1 MSALLPTAAPRPQ
14 GFAPPAKPKLLD
26 QLRQTVRA
34 MHYSLKTEKAYV
46 HWARRYILFHNKRH
60 PAEMREAEVNQFLT
74 DLAVRVHVAASTQ
87 NQALAALL
95 FLYDKV
101 LRQPL
106 DRLEGVVRAKR
117 PKRLPVVL
125 TRDEVRA
132 VLDRLGGTYRLIG
145 TLLYGCGLRQIECL
159 RLRVK
164 DIDFAKNQITIREG
178 KGQKDRVTMLPARVK
193 EPLEKHLQRVK
204 RLHEADLQAGYGR
217 VELPFAL
224 DRKYPNA
231 DREWGW
237 QYVFPSANIS
247 TDPRSGARRRHHAHE
262 SAIARAVK
270 QATRA
275 AKITKRVT
283 CHTFRHSFATHLL
296 EDGYDIRTIQE
307 LLGHQD
313 VSTTMIY
320 THVLNQGGCGV
331 RSPLDG
337 LGNLENLG

>member
-1 MSALLPTAAPRPQ
+1 MAVATSLAE
-14 GFAPPAKPKLLD
+14 PPILIVAGKPKLLD
-26 QLRQTVRA
+26 QLRMAIRA
-34 MHYSLKTEKAYV
+34 LHYSLKTEEAYA
-46 HWARRYILFHNKRH
+46 HWVRRYILFHGKRH
-60 PAEMREAEVNQFLT
+60 PAEMGEAEVNQFLT
-74 DLAVRVHVAASTQ
+74 DLAVTQRVAASTQ

-95 FLYDKV
+95 FLYEKV
-101 LRQPL
+101 LRRPL

-117 PKRLPVVL
+117 PKRLPIVL

-132 VLDRLGGTYRLIG
+132 ILARLDGTYRLIA

-164 DIDFAKNQITIREG
+164 DVDFAKNQITIREG
-178 KGQKDRVTMLPARVK
+178 KGQKDRMTMLPTAAK
-193 EPLEKHLQRVK
+193 DPLEKHLQRVK
-204 RLHEADLQAGYGR
+204 RLHEDDLRAGYGQ

-247 TDPRSGARRRHHAHE
+247 QDPRSGVRRRHHAHE
-262 SAIARAVK
+262 SPIARAVK
-270 QATRA
+270 QATSR
-275 AKITKRVT
+275 AKIAKRVT

-307 LLGHQD
+307 LLGHKD

-320 THVLNQGGCGV
+320 THVLNQGGRGV

-337 LGNLENLG
+337 LGSLEKPG

>member
-1 MSALLPTAAPRPQ
+1 M
-14 GFAPPAKPKLLD
+14 
-26 QLRQTVRA
+26 
-34 MHYSLKTEKAYV
+34 
-46 HWARRYILFHNKRH
+46 
-60 PAEMREAEVNQFLT
+60 
-74 DLAVRVHVAASTQ
+74 
-87 NQALAALL
+87 
-95 FLYDKV
+95 
-101 LRQPL
+101 
-106 DRLEGVVRAKR
+106 
-117 PKRLPVVL
+117 VL

-132 VLDRLGGTYRLIG
+132 VLSRLDGTYRLIA

-159 RLRVK
+159 RVRVK

-178 KGQKDRVTMLPARVK
+178 KGQKDRLTMLPALVK
-193 EPLEKHLQRVK
+193 EPLAKHLQRVK
-204 RLHEADLQAGYGR
+204 RLHESDLRAGYGR

-224 DRKYPNA
+224 DRKYPSA

-275 AKITKRVT
+275 ARIAKRVT

-307 LLGHQD
+307 LLGHKD

-320 THVLNQGGCGV
+320 THVLNQGGRGV

-337 LGNLENLG
+337 RGFGEFR